1 MNNAELLGYVNI
13 FMFVVIPAIGACA
26 GLFSL
31 ILMFKDKR

>member
-1 MNNAELLGYVNI
+1 MNNAELLGLVNI
-13 FMFVVIPAIGACA
+13 FMFVGLPVIGACA

>member
-13 FMFVVIPAIGACA
+13 FMFVGLPAIGACV
-26 GLFSL
+26 GLFNL